1 MPWFTGV
8 WQSRYLL
15 VFVVILLLY
24 LHQGQCI
31 FKLRTLSPPL
41 SIPPLSTTALL
52 WPSRINLGLFHLR
65 SLSGILSWTLY
76 MADFLFRF
84 QIKTHFQKAL
94 NTFTARGV
102 GFPGQSCKLCGV
114 AIKKKKKKKKMEGGY
129 DPRNA
134 GASWSWKRARKLIF
148 T

>member
-1 MPWFTGV
+1 
-8 WQSRYLL
+8 
-15 VFVVILLLY
+15 
-24 LHQGQCI
+24 
-31 FKLRTLSPPL
+31 
-41 SIPPLSTTALL
+41 
-52 WPSRINLGLFHLR
+52 
-65 SLSGILSWTLY
+65 

-134 GASWSWKRARKLIF
+134 GAS
-148 T
+148 

>member
-1 MPWFTGV
+1 
-8 WQSRYLL
+8 
-15 VFVVILLLY
+15 
-24 LHQGQCI
+24 
-31 FKLRTLSPPL
+31 
-41 SIPPLSTTALL
+41 
-52 WPSRINLGLFHLR
+52 
-65 SLSGILSWTLY
+65 

-114 AIKKKKKKKKMEGGY
+114 AIKKKKKKKMEGGY

-134 GASWSWKRARKLIF
+134 GAS
-148 T
+148 